1 MLLLKK
7 VPFFYLFP
15 VKTRLE
21 IVFTEFVDKKETFSD
36 YKN

>member
-7 VPFFYLFP
+7 VPFFKKFFP

-21 IVFTEFVDKKETFSD
+21 IVLTEFVDKKETF
-36 YKN
+36 